1 MSQPRSVWEQE
12 ISFRGSSDAPEP
24 DLAAKIQRGVRRVED
39 GMWKKPEG
47 CYGKS
52 LVSSSC
58 THSSS
63 VRSKGVG
70 ILLGAVLLIGVLM
83 IVGMMIP
90 GMFLDLKA
98 AAEERAAIKAQQELS
113 EAESRFAAESRAQ
126 REREAEEKAKK
137 LAEIEELLKTK
148 EGREMLAGLQDGSG
162 NDKSNTGSQLTPNA
176 VYARANRVLD
186 RFTQVKRAGVMGLM
200 LTTDDPEPQR
210 ATALRLEFDTE
221 EEAKTFYANAM
232 LEVHQIHKDVVTR
245 GGVTQTDIGQLIG
258 GMTGIPLE
266 PGTYYNQGTTVPIS
280 LQAADQ
286 RGTSV
291 WFELDDL
298 PEADMYLV
306 DVSPG
311 QRTDYYLVKN

>member
-1 MSQPRSVWEQE
+1 MSFWHDPLKV
-12 ISFRGSSDAPEP
+12 
-24 DLAAKIQRGVRRVED
+24 AAD
-39 GMWKKPEG
+39 W
-47 CYGKS
+47 
-52 LVSSSC
+52 
-58 THSSS
+58 
-63 VRSKGVG
+63 
-70 ILLGAVLLIGVLM
+70 LM

-200 LTTDDPEPQR
+200 LTTDDPDPQR